1 MPLEAKNFRRG
12 DRASKL
18 TIWLLSFLAFSIIL
32 SSGAWADAITSED
45 QLREAAN
52 SAEPQIIDLGSDIT
66 VHGQLAPIFNG
77 TLNGGNFAISLAP
90 SNSSETSAVPLFGT
104 LSSTAIVRDLQL
116 QLSESAADGVL
127 GRGMLSDSADS
138 GSNIVDVHANGS
150 VTSTSITAGGLI
162 GNNSGT
168 ISRSSASVDVAGLC
182 QVGGL
187 VGNNSG
193 QIEYSVSTGAVT
205 SSSDNVGGVAGT
217 NFGII
222 LSSAAEGSV
231 TGYGDDVGG
240 LVGGNSGII
249 RNSASRGTVRG
260 ITGTNTGGLVG
271 NNSGE
276 VSNSI
281 SASSTSGVRNT
292 GGLIGF
298 SNHGTISNSI
308 ASGDT
313 TGEFNYVG
321 GLVGGS
327 DSDIIDHSSSLGV
340 TSGNSSYVGGLVG
353 EASNSRISNSTSLGE
368 TVGNSFYVGGL
379 VGHSQYSTSIDNS
392 SASGHVRGQGYYVG
406 GLVGLN
412 EMSSTVSNSTAF
424 GNVDS
429 TGNYVGGLIGDN
441 YLYSSV
447 LNSKSLGVV
456 TTSGNYVGGLV
467 GRNGSSYITGSAAL
481 GEVDASGEN
490 IGSLLGFNDYAGMVF
505 DSLSFLEGTTL
516 PQLGDYFHGSYSYYQ
531 VITPPD
537 PILIGSA
544 SDAGTNNFGIDLL
557 NYGLEAEY
565 WAQGEYINAG
575 HPYLKFLFDRNF
587 YSNVT
592 PWTLTYSS
600 DIWGSLTGFSVQHI
614 PRNRSGSAIEAV
626 PRPGYHFLKWS
637 DNSTQNPR
645 TDVNVVGDISVTAN
659 FAPDDVVR
667 ERARLEKPPSEI
679 VLTKQ
684 DIAKQAITNALLK
697 GPMLVKPQDFTE
709 LGIKGVNFL
718 NLPIL
723 IKLLIESGIQEFNP
737 DLIEQQIKIANALLA
752 KQKKARQALK
762 VKKASFESS
771 SWTSFMPSLL
781 LG

>member
-1 MPLEAKNFRRG
+1 MSPEPKNFRG
-12 DRASKL
+12 GARATRL

-32 SSGAWADAITSED
+32 SSGAWADAITSEA

-52 SAEPQIIDLGSDIT
+52 SADSQIIDLGSDIT

-90 SNSSETSAVPLFGT
+90 SNSSETSAVPLFGA
-104 LSSTAIVRDLQL
+104 LSSAAIVRDLQL
-116 QLSESAADGVL
+116 RLSESAADGVL
-127 GRGMLSDSADS
+127 GGGMLSNTADS

-150 VTSTSITAGGLI
+150 VTSTSIVVGGLI
-162 GNNSGT
+162 GNNLGA
-168 ISRSSASVDVAGLC
+168 ISRSSAGVDVAGSL

-205 SSSDNVGGVAGT
+205 SSSDNVGGIAGT
-217 NFGII
+217 NSGII

-281 SASSTSGVRNT
+281 SASSTSGILNT

-298 SNHGTISNSI
+298 SDHGTISNSI
-308 ASGDT
+308 ATGDT
-313 TGEFNYVG
+313 SGESNYVG
-321 GLVGGS
+321 GLIGGS
-327 DSDIIDHSSSLGV
+327 DSDTIDHSSSLGI
-340 TSGNSSYVGGLVG
+340 TSGNSSYVGGLIG
-353 EASNSRISNSTSLGE
+353 EASNSQISYSTSLGE
-368 TVGNSFYVGGL
+368 TVGNLFYVGGL
-379 VGHSQYSTSIDNS
+379 VGHSQYNTSIDNS
-392 SASGHVRGQGYYVG
+392 SASGLVRGHGDYVG

-412 EMSSTVSNSTAF
+412 EMSSVRNSTAF

-429 TGNYVGGLIGDN
+429 SGNYVGGLVGDN
-441 YLYSSV
+441 YLFSSV
-447 LNSKSLGVV
+447 LNSKSLGLV
-456 TTSGNYVGGLV
+456 TSSGNYVGGLV
-467 GRNGSSYITGSAAL
+467 GRNGSSFITGSAAL

-490 IGSLLGFNDYAGMVF
+490 IGSLLGFNDYSGYVIN
-505 DSLSFLEGTTL
+505 SLSFLAGATL
-516 PQLGDYFHGSYSYYQ
+516 RQLGDSFPGGYSHYQ
-531 VITPPD
+531 LDTLPEPT
-537 PILIGSA
+537 LIGST
-544 SDAGTNNFGIDLL
+544 SDAGTNNFGFDLL
-557 NYGLEAEY
+557 NYGLDAEY

-575 HPYLKFLFDRNF
+575 YPYLKFLFDRNF

-600 DIWGSLTGFSVQHI
+600 DIWGSLSGFSVQHV
-614 PRNRSGSAIEAV
+614 PRSSSGSAIEAV

-645 TDVNVVGDISVTAN
+645 TDLNVVGDISVTAN

-667 ERARLEKPPSEI
+667 ERARLEKFPSEI

-684 DIAKQAITNALLK
+684 DRAKEVITNALLK
-697 GPMLVKPQDFTE
+697 GPMLVKPQDFKE
-709 LGIKGVNFL
+709 LGIKGVNNL
-718 NLPIL
+718 NLPIVM
-723 IKLLIESGIQEFNP
+723 KLLIESGIQEFNP
-737 DLIEQQIKIANALLA
+737 ALIEQQIKIANALLA
-752 KQKKARQALK
+752 KQKKAKQSLK
-762 VKKASFESS
+762 IRKASLEGSP
-771 SWTSFMPSLL
+771 WRGYIPSLL
-781 LG
+781 FG